1 MTGDIRTKASINLL
15 GSNFPQC
22 SFPSPWPGL
31 EQKSSSQVPTPSNKL
46 EADYTGTRPG
56 DGPRRAG
63 CTCGPPAP
71 SLRRGGR
78 GAALIPRPAHPAREA
93 GEGEAFLEKLKGSPS
108 GLAASKARHRTPT
121 SGKNR
126 PSRNRVSP
134 PSRLRGRGREEG
146 ARARGGAGGRQSTL
160 SSLSGPTARAR
171 RIGGARRSRCP
182 ERHHPPG
189 PGGRRREP
197 RAPPP
202 PTARAP
208 RREFPAAGQDA
219 CSGGARLGSG
229 AAPTCAAPAPAGLAP
244 TLGRSPCS
252 LAAEPRLML
261 RREVAAS
268 PAAGGG
274 CTGTRRGGEGARR
287 PGPCSRGPARGC
299 HLEARRRSRGTTG
312 GGSGGDGSSST

>member
-1 MTGDIRTKASINLL
+1 M
-15 GSNFPQC
+15 
-22 SFPSPWPGL
+22 
-31 EQKSSSQVPTPSNKL
+31 PTPSNKL
-46 EADYTGTRPG
+46 EADYTGTQPG

-78 GAALIPRPAHPAREA
+78 GAALIPRPTHPAREA
-93 GEGEAFLEKLKGSPS
+93 GAGEAFREKLKGSPS
-108 GLAASKARHRTPT
+108 GLRASKARHQTPT
-121 SGKNR
+121 SGRNR
-126 PSRNRVSP
+126 RSRNRVSP
-134 PSRLRGRGREEG
+134 PSRLHGRGREEG
-146 ARARGGAGGRQSTL
+146 ALARGSRRGAARTL
-160 SSLSGPTARAR
+160 LSRGITQPAQASAAPAAPACR
-171 RIGGARRSRCP
+171 
-182 ERHHPPG
+182 ERHNLPG
-189 PGGRRREP
+189 RSGRRRETRATP
-197 RAPPP
+197 RAAGVPPVP
-202 PTARAP
+202 SPRPSLRVPGRSLSARRRAGRLRRGRGALRLRGGSHLRGPATAP
-208 RREFPAAGQDA
+208 GRR
-219 CSGGARLGSG
+219 
-229 AAPTCAAPAPAGLAP
+229 AP
-244 TLGRSPCS
+244 TLGGSPSS